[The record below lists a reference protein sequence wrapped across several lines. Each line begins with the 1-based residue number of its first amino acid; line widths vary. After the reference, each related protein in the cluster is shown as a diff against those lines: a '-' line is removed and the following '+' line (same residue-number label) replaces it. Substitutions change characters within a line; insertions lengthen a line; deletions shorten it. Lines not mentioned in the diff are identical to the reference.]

1 MQTWKINGVAR
12 AKTEQE
18 RKRKGECS
26 SIKYLLKV
34 LQPPSFQ
41 TTMPA
46 FYREKLLQTLGSDE
60 SDGDKGF
67 LNQYS
72 EK

>member
-1 MQTWKINGVAR
+1 MQTWRVNGVAR
-12 AKTEQE
+12 AKTEEE
-18 RKRKGECS
+18 RKRKGKSS

-34 LQPPSFQ
+34 LQPPRFQ

-46 FYREKLLQTLGSDE
+46 LYREKLLQTLGSDE

-72 EK
+72 